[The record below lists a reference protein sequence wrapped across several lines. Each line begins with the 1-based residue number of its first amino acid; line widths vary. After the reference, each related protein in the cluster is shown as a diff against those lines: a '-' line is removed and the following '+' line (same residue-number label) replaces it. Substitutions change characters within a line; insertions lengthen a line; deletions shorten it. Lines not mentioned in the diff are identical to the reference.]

1 MKGVNMLEE
10 RIAKDYKEA
19 MKSRDALRT
28 QTVSFLRSEMK
39 YYAIDKK
46 KDVLDDPDVLVVLK
60 KLIKQ
65 RQDSIQQFEKG
76 NRMDLVNKEKGELEI
91 LKAYLPDEMPQQ
103 DIIKIV
109 DEVVASL
116 GEVCAKDMGRI
127 MKEVM
132 ARTQGRADNKMVSD
146 IVRKKLENKI

>member
-1 MKGVNMLEE
+1 MLED
-10 RIAKDYKEA
+10 RIAADYKEA
-19 MKSRDALRT
+19 MKARDALRI

-46 KDVLDDPDVLVVLK
+46 KDALDDCDALLVIK

-76 NRMDLVNKEKGELEI
+76 NRMDLVNKEKSELQI
-91 LKAYLPDEMPQQ
+91 LKAYLPVEMSDQELV
-103 DIIKIV
+103 KIV
-109 DEVVASL
+109 DEVMLCMGVIS
-116 GEVCAKDMGRI
+116 VKDMGRV

-132 ARTQGRADNKMVSD
+132 AKTQGRADNKMVSD
-146 IVRKKLENKI
+146 IVRKKLEVKP

>member
-1 MKGVNMLEE
+1 MKGVNMLED
-10 RIAKDYKEA
+10 RIAADFKEA
-19 MKSRDALRT
+19 MKARDALRT

-46 KDVLDDPDVLVVLK
+46 KDALDDCDVLIVLK

-76 NRMDLVNKEKGELEI
+76 NRMDLVNKERAELDI
-91 LKAYLPDEMPQQ
+91 LKAYLPEEMSEQEL
-103 DIIKIV
+103 IKIV
-109 DEVVASL
+109 DEAVL
-116 GEVCAKDMGRI
+116 GMGVITVKDMGRV

-132 ARTQGRADNKMVSD
+132 AKTQGRADNKMVSD
-146 IVRKKLENKI
+146 IVRKKLENK

>member
-1 MKGVNMLEE
+1 MNMLEE

-19 MKSRDALRT
+19 MKARDVLHI

-46 KDVLDDPDVLVVLK
+46 KDALDDCDVLVVLK

-91 LKAYLPDEMPQQ
+91 LKAYLPVEMLESE
-103 DIIKIV
+103 IIKIT
-109 DEVVASL
+109 DEVILSL
-116 GEVCAKDMGRI
+116 GVVSIKDMGRA

-132 ARTQGRADNKMVSD
+132 AKTQGRADNKMVSD
-146 IVRKKLENKI
+146 IVRKKLENKT

>member
-1 MKGVNMLEE
+1 MLED
-10 RIAKDYKEA
+10 RIAADFKEA
-19 MKSRDALRT
+19 MKARDVLRT

-46 KDVLDDPDVLVVLK
+46 KDAIDDSDVLVVIK

-76 NRMDLVNKEKGELEI
+76 NRMDLVNKEKTELAI
-91 LKAYLPDEMPQQ
+91 LKAYLPAEMPQQ

-109 DEVVASL
+109 DEVAL
-116 GEVCAKDMGRI
+116 GMGIISVKDMGRV

-132 ARTQGRADNKMVSD
+132 AKTQGRADNKMVSD
-146 IVRKKLENKI
+146 IVRKKLENKV